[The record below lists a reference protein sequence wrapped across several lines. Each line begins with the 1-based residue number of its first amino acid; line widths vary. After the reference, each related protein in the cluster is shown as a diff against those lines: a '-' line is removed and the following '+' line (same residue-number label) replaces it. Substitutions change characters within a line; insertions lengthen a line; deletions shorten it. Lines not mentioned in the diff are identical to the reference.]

1 MIWQI
6 YKVFFT
12 YHFTRSLSFVA
23 AAKFSL
29 FTFHFSLK
37 IANFANSF
45 AKLQCT
51 RQFKEKQAFLLHCSR
66 FFVTLASPKLLHL
79 GKAQINLA
87 FHSTFRNFAN
97 KNKTFYNTTML
108 QIRCKNNNMTK
119 SFPEGTS
126 LLDVYQEFADD
137 IKLPY
142 PVVSAK
148 VNNASQGL
156 KFRLYQNR
164 DVEFLDAR
172 EGSGH
177 RVYVRSLCFVLYKAT
192 QDLFPGSK
200 LFIEHTISRGYYC
213 NFKKKGYEPMVEG
226 DVEKIRERMQEIINL
241 DMPFRRNEAT
251 TEEALRVFAERG
263 LTDKVKLL
271 ESSGQIYSDYYMLGD
286 TADYYYGPLVPS
298 AGYLT
303 VWGLETYHDGMLLRV
318 PDWNNPTQLAEKVDM
333 PKTYEMFAEKTKWDI
348 IMRLSN
354 AGDVN
359 KAILKGHASEL
370 IQVSEALQEKKIV
383 QIAEEIDRR
392 FHDEENPVRMVLIT
406 GPSSSGKTT
415 FCKRLSVQLLACGLR
430 PLSFSTDDYFVNRLD
445 TPKLPNGDYDFDNI
459 ETVEYHLLED
469 HLLRLMKGERVEI
482 PEYNFVTGKR
492 EWNGKKLKLAGDTV
506 LIIEGIHALNPLLT
520 KKIPDSLKYK
530 IYISAL
536 TSISLDDHNW
546 IPVRDNRL
554 LRRIIRDYNKGAYTA
569 QQTIAQWKNVCEAED
584 QWIFPFQETA
594 DAMFNS
600 ALNIEFAV
608 LRTHAEIILASVP
621 KNCDEYAEA
630 HRLLKFLRYF
640 IPISDKEIPPT
651 SIMREFVGGS
661 SFKYPR

>member
-1 MIWQI
+1 
-6 YKVFFT
+6 
-12 YHFTRSLSFVA
+12 
-23 AAKFSL
+23 
-29 FTFHFSLK
+29 
-37 IANFANSF
+37 
-45 AKLQCT
+45 
-51 RQFKEKQAFLLHCSR
+51 
-66 FFVTLASPKLLHL
+66 
-79 GKAQINLA
+79 
-87 FHSTFRNFAN
+87 
-97 KNKTFYNTTML
+97 
-108 QIRCKNNNMTK
+108 MTK

-226 DVEKIRERMQEIINL
+226 DVERIRERMQEIINL

-459 ETVEYHLLED
+459 ETVEYNLLED

>member
-1 MIWQI
+1 
-6 YKVFFT
+6 
-12 YHFTRSLSFVA
+12 
-23 AAKFSL
+23 
-29 FTFHFSLK
+29 
-37 IANFANSF
+37 
-45 AKLQCT
+45 
-51 RQFKEKQAFLLHCSR
+51 
-66 FFVTLASPKLLHL
+66 
-79 GKAQINLA
+79 
-87 FHSTFRNFAN
+87 
-97 KNKTFYNTTML
+97 ML
-108 QIRCKNNNMTK
+108 QIRCKNNNKTK

-126 LLDVYQEFADD
+126 LLDVYHEFADE
-137 IKLPY
+137 LQMPY

-172 EGSGH
+172 QGSGH

-192 QDLFPGSK
+192 SDVFPGSK

-213 NFKKKGYEPMVEG
+213 NFKKKGGEPLAEG
-226 DVEKIRERMQEIINL
+226 DVELIHKRMEEIIAL
-241 DMPFRRNEAT
+241 DMPFRRSEAT
-251 TEEALRVFAERG
+251 NEEAIRVFAERG
-263 LTDKVKLL
+263 FTDKVKLL
-271 ESSGQIYSDYYMLGD
+271 ETSGQIYSDYYMLGD
-286 TADYYYGPLVPS
+286 TVDYYYGPLVPS
-298 AGYLT
+298 ADYLK
-303 VWGLETYHDGMLLRV
+303 VWDVEPYHDGMLLRV
-318 PDWNNPTQLAEKVDM
+318 PDWNNPLVLAEKVDM
-333 PKTYEMFAEKTKWDI
+333 PKTYEMFAEKTRWDI

-359 KAILKGHASEL
+359 KAIKKGHASEL

-392 FHDEENPVRMVLIT
+392 FRAEENPVRLVLIT

-415 FCKRLSVQLLACGLR
+415 FCKRLCIQLLACGLR
-430 PLSFSTDDYFVNRLD
+430 PYSISTDDYFVNRVD

-459 ETVEYHLLED
+459 EAVEYHLLED
-469 HLLRLMKGERVEI
+469 HLTRLMKGERVEV

-492 EWNGKKLKLAGDTV
+492 EYNGKKVKLSSDSV

-520 KKIPDSLKYK
+520 QKIADSMKFK

-554 LRRIIRDYNKGAYTA
+554 LRRIIRDYNKGAFTA
-569 QQTIAQWKNVCEAED
+569 QQTISQWKNVCEAED
-584 QWIFPFQETA
+584 KWIFPFQETA

-608 LRTHAEIILASVP
+608 LRTHAEIILSSVP
-621 KNCDEYAEA
+621 KNCPEYSEA
-630 HRLLKFLRYF
+630 HRLLKFIHYF
-640 IPISDKEIPPT
+640 IPVDDKEIPPT

-661 SFKYPR
+661 SFKYR

>member
-1 MIWQI
+1 
-6 YKVFFT
+6 
-12 YHFTRSLSFVA
+12 
-23 AAKFSL
+23 
-29 FTFHFSLK
+29 
-37 IANFANSF
+37 
-45 AKLQCT
+45 
-51 RQFKEKQAFLLHCSR
+51 
-66 FFVTLASPKLLHL
+66 
-79 GKAQINLA
+79 
-87 FHSTFRNFAN
+87 
-97 KNKTFYNTTML
+97 ML
-108 QIRCKNNNMTK
+108 QIRCKNNNVTK
-119 SFPEGTS
+119 SFPEGSS
-126 LLDVYQEFADD
+126 LLDVYQEFADE

-192 QDLFPGSK
+192 QDIFTGSK

-213 NFKKKGYEPMVEG
+213 NFKKRNNELLTEN
-226 DVEKIRERMQEIINL
+226 DVERIRQRMQEIINL

-251 TEEALRVFAERG
+251 TEEAVRVFAERG
-263 LTDKVKLL
+263 LSDKVKLL
-271 ESSGQIYSDYYMLGD
+271 ETSGHIYSDYYMLGD

-298 AGYLT
+298 AGYLK
-303 VWGLETYHDGMLLRV
+303 VWGLEPYYDGMLLRV
-318 PDWNNPTQLAEKVDM
+318 PDWNNPMVLAEKVDM
-333 PKTYEMFAEKTKWDI
+333 PKTYDMFAEKTKWDI

-392 FHDEENPVRMVLIT
+392 ARDEKAPVRVVLIT
-406 GPSSSGKTT
+406 GPSSSGNTT
-415 FCKRLSVQLLACGLR
+415 FCKRLSIQLLACGLR
-430 PLSFSTDDYFVNRLD
+430 PLSFSTDDYFVNRVD

-459 ETVEYHLLED
+459 ETVEYSLLED
-469 HLLRLMKGERVEI
+469 HLLRLMAGERVEI

-492 EWNGKKLKLAGDTV
+492 EWNGKKLKLTNDSV

-520 KKIPDSLKYK
+520 KKIPDSAKFR

-569 QQTIAQWKNVCEAED
+569 RETISQWKNVCEAED
-584 QWIFPFQETA
+584 KWIFPFQETA
-594 DAMFNS
+594 DVMFNS

-608 LRTHAEIILASVP
+608 LRLHADIILSSVP
-621 KNCDEYAEA
+621 KNCPEYAEA
-630 HRLLKFLRYF
+630 HRLLKFIHYF
-640 IPISDKEIPPT
+640 LPISDKEIPPT

-661 SFKYPR
+661 SFKY

>member
-1 MIWQI
+1 
-6 YKVFFT
+6 
-12 YHFTRSLSFVA
+12 
-23 AAKFSL
+23 
-29 FTFHFSLK
+29 
-37 IANFANSF
+37 
-45 AKLQCT
+45 
-51 RQFKEKQAFLLHCSR
+51 
-66 FFVTLASPKLLHL
+66 
-79 GKAQINLA
+79 
-87 FHSTFRNFAN
+87 
-97 KNKTFYNTTML
+97 ML
-108 QIRCKNNNMTK
+108 QIRCKNNGVTK
-119 SFPEGTS
+119 SFPEGCS

-177 RVYVRSLCFVLYKAT
+177 RVYVRSLCFLLYKAT
-192 QDLFPGSK
+192 QDVFPGSK

-213 NFKKKGYEPMVEG
+213 NFKKKSNEGLVEG
-226 DVEKIRERMQEIINL
+226 DVEQICNRMQEIVNL
-241 DMPFRRNEAT
+241 DMPFRRTEAT
-251 TEEALRVFAERG
+251 NEEAIRVFAERG
-263 LTDKVKLL
+263 FADKVKLL
-271 ESSGQIYSDYYMLGD
+271 ETSGQIYSDYYTLGD

-298 AGYLT
+298 AGYLK
-303 VWGLETYHDGMLLRV
+303 VFGLEPYHDGMLLRV
-318 PDWNNPTQLAEKVDM
+318 PDWYNPTILAEKVDM
-333 PKTYEMFAEKTKWDI
+333 PKTYEMFREKTRWDI

-383 QIAEEIDRR
+383 QIAEDIDHR
-392 FHDEENPVRMVLIT
+392 FHAEENPIRIVLIT

-415 FCKRLSVQLLACGLR
+415 FCKRLSIQLLACGLR
-430 PLSFSTDDYFVNRLD
+430 PLSFSTDDYFVNRVD

-459 ETVEYHLLED
+459 EAVDYHLLED
-469 HLLRLMKGERVEI
+469 HLTALMNGERVEI
-482 PEYNFVTGKR
+482 PEYNFSTGKR
-492 EWNGKKLKLAGDTV
+492 EWNGKKIKLAGDTV

-520 KKIPDSLKYK
+520 KKIEDSLKYK

-554 LRRIIRDYNKGAYTA
+554 LRRIIRDYNKGAFTA
-569 QQTIAQWKNVCEAED
+569 QETIAQWKNVCEAED
-584 QWIFPFQETA
+584 KWIFPYQETA

-621 KNCDEYAEA
+621 RNCAEYAEA
-630 HRLLKFLRYF
+630 HRLLKFIHYF
-640 IPISDKEIPPT
+640 LPVSDKEIPPT

-661 SFKYPR
+661 SFKY

>member
-1 MIWQI
+1 
-6 YKVFFT
+6 
-12 YHFTRSLSFVA
+12 
-23 AAKFSL
+23 
-29 FTFHFSLK
+29 
-37 IANFANSF
+37 
-45 AKLQCT
+45 
-51 RQFKEKQAFLLHCSR
+51 
-66 FFVTLASPKLLHL
+66 
-79 GKAQINLA
+79 
-87 FHSTFRNFAN
+87 
-97 KNKTFYNTTML
+97 ML
-108 QIRCKNNNMTK
+108 QIRCKNNNVTK

-126 LLDVYQEFADD
+126 LIDVYQEFADE
-137 IKLPY
+137 IKLSY

-148 VNNASQGL
+148 VNNVSQGL

-164 DVEFLDAR
+164 DVEFMDAT

-177 RVYVRSLCFVLYKAT
+177 RVYVRSLSFVLYKAT
-192 QDLFPGSK
+192 QDVFPGSK
-200 LFIEHTISRGYYC
+200 LFIEHSLSRGYYC
-213 NFKKKGYEPMVEG
+213 NFKKTGVRKQDTG
-226 DVEKIRERMQEIINL
+226 DKVTDDDVARIRTRMQEIIDS
-241 DMPFRRNEAT
+241 DMPFRRTEST
-251 TEEALRVFAERG
+251 TEEAIRIFSERG
-263 LTDKVKLL
+263 FADKVKLL
-271 ESSGQIYSDYYMLGD
+271 ETSGQAYTYYYTLGD
-286 TADYYYGPLVPS
+286 TIDYYYGPLVPS
-298 AGYLT
+298 AGYLN
-303 VWGLETYHDGMLLRV
+303 VWGLERYEDGLLLRV
-318 PDWNNPTQLAEKVDM
+318 PDWNDPSKLAEKVDQ
-333 PKTYEMFAEKTKWDI
+333 PKAFEMFTEKTHWDI

-359 KAILKGHASEL
+359 KAIMRGHASEL

-392 FHDEENPVRMVLIT
+392 FHREKDPVRIVLIT

-430 PLSFSTDDYFVNRLD
+430 PISFSTDDYFVNRVD

-459 ETVEYHLLED
+459 ETVEYSLLED
-469 HLLRLMKGERVEI
+469 HLLRLMQGEKVEI

-492 EWNGKKLKLAGDTV
+492 EWNGKKLKLSGDTV

-554 LRRIIRDYNKGAYTA
+554 LRRIIRDYNKGAFTA
-569 QQTIAQWKNVCEAED
+569 QQTIAQWKNVLAAED
-584 QWIFPFQETA
+584 QWIFPYQETA
-594 DAMFNS
+594 DVMFNS

-608 LRTHAEIILASVP
+608 LRTHAEIILTSVP
-621 KNCDEYAEA
+621 KNCPEYAEA

-661 SFKYPR
+661 SFKF

>member
-1 MIWQI
+1 
-6 YKVFFT
+6 
-12 YHFTRSLSFVA
+12 
-23 AAKFSL
+23 
-29 FTFHFSLK
+29 
-37 IANFANSF
+37 
-45 AKLQCT
+45 
-51 RQFKEKQAFLLHCSR
+51 
-66 FFVTLASPKLLHL
+66 
-79 GKAQINLA
+79 
-87 FHSTFRNFAN
+87 
-97 KNKTFYNTTML
+97 ML
-108 QIRCKNNNMTK
+108 QIRCKNNNVTK

-126 LLDVYQEFADD
+126 LLDVYQEFADE

-148 VNNASQGL
+148 VNNTSQGL

-177 RVYVRSLCFVLYKAT
+177 RVYVRSLCFLLYKAT
-192 QDLFPGSK
+192 QDVFPGSK
-200 LFIEHTISRGYYC
+200 LFIEHSLSRGYYC
-213 NFKKKGYEPMVEG
+213 NFKKGTRSHVTDE
-226 DVEKIRERMQEIINL
+226 DVAQIKARMQEIVDL
-241 DMPFRRNEAT
+241 DMPFRRTEAT
-251 TEEALRVFAERG
+251 TEEAIRVFTERG
-263 LTDKVKLL
+263 FQDKVKLL
-271 ESSGQIYSDYYMLGD
+271 ETSGQIYSDYYMLGD
-286 TADYYYGPLVPS
+286 TVDYYYGPLVPS
-298 AGYLT
+298 AGYLK
-303 VWGLETYHDGMLLRV
+303 VWDLERFEDGLLLRV
-318 PDWNNPTQLAEKVDM
+318 PDWNNPSQVAEKVAQ
-333 PKTYEMFAEKTKWDI
+333 PKTFGMFAEKTRWDI

-359 KAILKGHASEL
+359 KAIMRGYASEL

-383 QIAEEIDRR
+383 KIAEEIDRR
-392 FHDEENPVRMVLIT
+392 FHQKENPVRIVLIT

-430 PLSFSTDDYFVNRLD
+430 PVSFSTDDYFVNRLD

-459 ETVEYHLLED
+459 ETVDYHLMED
-469 HLLRLMKGERVEI
+469 HLMRLMGGERVEI

-492 EWNGKKLKLAGDTV
+492 EYNGKKLKLNSDTV

-520 KKIPDSLKYK
+520 QKIDDSLKYK

-594 DAMFNS
+594 DVMFNS

-608 LRTHAEIILASVP
+608 LRTHAELILTSVP
-621 KNCDEYAEA
+621 KNCEEYAEA
-630 HRLLKFLRYF
+630 HRLLKFLRF
-640 IPISDKEIPPT
+640 FLPVSDKEIPPT

-661 SFKYPR
+661 SFKY

>member
-1 MIWQI
+1 
-6 YKVFFT
+6 
-12 YHFTRSLSFVA
+12 
-23 AAKFSL
+23 
-29 FTFHFSLK
+29 
-37 IANFANSF
+37 
-45 AKLQCT
+45 
-51 RQFKEKQAFLLHCSR
+51 
-66 FFVTLASPKLLHL
+66 
-79 GKAQINLA
+79 
-87 FHSTFRNFAN
+87 
-97 KNKTFYNTTML
+97 
-108 QIRCKNNNMTK
+108 MTK

-126 LLDVYQEFADD
+126 LLDVYQEFAND

-192 QDLFPGSK
+192 QDLFAGSK
-200 LFIEHTISRGYYC
+200 LFIEHTIARGYYC
-213 NFKKKGYEPMVEG
+213 NFKKKGNEPLKED
-226 DVEKIRERMQEIINL
+226 DVVRIRERMQEIINL

-251 TEEALRVFAERG
+251 TEEAIRVFAERG

-459 ETVEYHLLED
+459 ETVEYNLLED

>member
-1 MIWQI
+1 
-6 YKVFFT
+6 
-12 YHFTRSLSFVA
+12 
-23 AAKFSL
+23 
-29 FTFHFSLK
+29 
-37 IANFANSF
+37 
-45 AKLQCT
+45 
-51 RQFKEKQAFLLHCSR
+51 
-66 FFVTLASPKLLHL
+66 
-79 GKAQINLA
+79 
-87 FHSTFRNFAN
+87 
-97 KNKTFYNTTML
+97 ML
-108 QIRCKNNNMTK
+108 QIRCKNNNVTK

-126 LLDVYQEFADD
+126 LLDVYQEFAYD

-177 RVYVRSLCFVLYKAT
+177 RVYVRSLSFVLYKAT
-192 QDLFPGSK
+192 QDIFPGSK
-200 LFIEHTISRGYYC
+200 LFIEHSLCRGFYC
-213 NFKKKGYEPMVEG
+213 NFKKKDGGSLTDE
-226 DVEKIRERMQEIINL
+226 DVDQIKQRMQEIINL
-241 DMPFRRNEAT
+241 DMPFRRTEAT
-251 TEEALRVFAERG
+251 NEEAIRVFAERG
-263 LTDKVKLL
+263 FSDKVKLL
-271 ESSGQIYSDYYMLGD
+271 ETSGHIYSDYYTLGD
-286 TADYYYGPLVPS
+286 TVDYYYGPLVPS
-298 AGYLT
+298 TSYLKI
-303 VWGLETYHDGMLLRV
+303 WGLERYEQGLLLRV
-318 PDWNNPTQLAEKVDM
+318 PDWNNPNQLAEKVAQ
-333 PKTYEMFAEKTKWDI
+333 PKTFEMFAEKTRWDI

-359 KAILKGHASEL
+359 KAIMRGHASEL

-383 QIAEEIDRR
+383 QIAEEIERR
-392 FHDEENPVRMVLIT
+392 FHREENPVKMVLIT

-430 PLSFSTDDYFVNRLD
+430 PVSFSTDDYFVNRVD

-459 ETVEYHLLED
+459 ETVEYALLED
-469 HLLRLMKGERVEI
+469 HLLRLMQGERVEI

-492 EWNGKKLKLAGDTV
+492 EWNGKKLKLSNDTV

-554 LRRIIRDYNKGAYTA
+554 LRRIIRDYNKGAFTA
-569 QQTIAQWKNVCEAED
+569 QETIAQWKNVCEAED
-584 QWIFPFQETA
+584 KWIFPFQESA
-594 DAMFNS
+594 DVMFNS

-608 LRTHAEIILASVP
+608 LRIHAELILASVP
-621 KNCDEYAEA
+621 KNCPEYAEA
-630 HRLLKFLRYF
+630 HRLMKFIHFFL
-640 IPISDKEIPPT
+640 PVSDKEIPPT

-661 SFKYPR
+661 SFKY